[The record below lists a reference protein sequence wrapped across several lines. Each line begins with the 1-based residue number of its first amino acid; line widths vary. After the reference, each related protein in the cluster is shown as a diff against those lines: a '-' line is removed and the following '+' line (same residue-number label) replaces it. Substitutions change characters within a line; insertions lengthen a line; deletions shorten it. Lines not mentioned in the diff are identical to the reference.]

1 MLTEERYNKIMSV
14 LSTNCSVSVAE
25 LTEITGASEST
36 IRRDLLTL
44 AKMGKL
50 KKVHGGAV
58 TMEPSILLQ
67 EPDVDE
73 KMKLNASAKERIAKY
88 AAETIR
94 PNDFVFIDAGTT
106 TGRMI
111 AYITQ
116 KDVTFVTNA
125 FNHAHLLARRG
136 FKVYLTGGEVKT
148 KTEAL
153 VGVSCVETINRYN
166 FTKCFLGTNGIHT
179 EIGYTTHNI
188 DEASV
193 KRAAVQKSY
202 VTYILADHSKFG
214 KSAAVTFADIESAC
228 ILTDK
233 LPDDRYKEST
243 VVKEVGE

>member
-14 LSTNCSVSVAE
+14 LSTNSSVSVAE

-88 AAETIR
+88 AAEMIC

-106 TGRMI
+106 MSR
-111 AYITQ
+111 
-116 KDVTFVTNA
+116 
-125 FNHAHLLARRG
+125 
-136 FKVYLTGGEVKT
+136 
-148 KTEAL
+148 
-153 VGVSCVETINRYN
+153 S
-166 FTKCFLGTNGIHT
+166 
-179 EIGYTTHNI
+179 
-188 DEASV
+188 
-193 KRAAVQKSY
+193 
-202 VTYILADHSKFG
+202 
-214 KSAAVTFADIESAC
+214 
-228 ILTDK
+228 
-233 LPDDRYKEST
+233 
-243 VVKEVGE
+243 